1 MMDSMND
8 GELDGKEGVKLFAKE
23 PNRIARVAQ
32 GSGVMEREVQELL
45 KQYTK
50 FAQVVKK
57 MGGIKG
63 LFKGGD
69 MSKNV
74 NPQQMAQLNQQ
85 MARMMDPRVLSQ
97 MGGREGLQ
105 NMMKQLQQGGGGM
118 PGGMGGMGG
127 MDMESMMKQMGRGKR

>member
-1 MMDSMND
+1 MNPIFKIC
-8 GELDGKEGVKLFAKE
+8 LCFNLSF
-23 PNRIARVAQ
+23 
-32 GSGVMEREVQELL
+32 
-45 KQYTK
+45 
-50 FAQVVKK
+50 FQVVKK

-85 MARMMDPRVLSQ
+85 MAKMMDPRVLSQ

-118 PGGMGGMGG
+118 PGGMEGLGGIDMEQMMKKMGG
-127 MDMESMMKQMGRGKR
+127 GGGRGRGKRR